1 VSPESAVHDLRS
13 QLTNRDVAV
22 CLRAGLLRVVDESP
36 DDGQS
41 DVHGQGQGDLLI
53 CREGREQLGQ
63 SVPAVSPLV
72 VKQCPAGIGDGYQC
86 GPPVSGI
93 VDPGHQAL
101 PFQSLNQ
108 FGHRRLADA
117 CRRGQCRHPGW
128 SFPIKRAQRRVGS
141 QTQSSANTQVPNHE
155 DRGLF
160 KPLDSDLSA
169 DTAV

>member
-1 VSPESAVHDLRS
+1 MPSLCSR
-13 QLTNRDVAV
+13 LTDRDVAI

-63 SVPAVSPLV
+63 PVSAVAPLV
-72 VKQCPAGIGDGYQC
+72 VKQCPAGIRDGYQG
-86 GPPVSGI
+86 GPPVFGI
-93 VDPGHQAL
+93 VDPGHQTL
-101 PFQSLNQ
+101 PFQPLNQ

-117 CRRGQCRHPGW
+117 CRRSQCRHPGW
-128 SFPIKRAQRRVGS
+128 AFPIKRAQRQVGS

-155 DRGLF
+155 DRRLF
-160 KPLDSDLSA
+160 KPLDSLLSA